1 MPACFLLSCIR
12 KSASEEEM
20 VQRGWVKSII
30 CLLTISG
37 LAAGSSVAYADIGR
51 WQTSRGAGGGGEA
64 SLLSNNTL
72 STGNRSIEYHPMLT
86 IGCLPS
92 GWKQSVRLRDS
103 LSGTGNVLLTVR
115 VDGSQT
121 SEIWRL
127 GSRNSSLELEGGN
140 GVARLLGARRLRLSW
155 SNGFFSGTGEAVFSL
170 AGIGEIVAQLAAICG
185 IDPP

>member
-1 MPACFLLSCIR
+1 
-12 KSASEEEM
+12 
-20 VQRGWVKSII
+20 
-30 CLLTISG
+30 
-37 LAAGSSVAYADIGR
+37 
-51 WQTSRGAGGGGEA
+51 
-64 SLLSNNTL
+64 
-72 STGNRSIEYHPMLT
+72 MLT

-92 GWKQSVRLRDS
+92 GWTQSVRLRDS

-127 GSRNSSLELEGGN
+127 GSRNSSLDLEGGN